1 MARVHSTA
9 RLATKGETLDTVET
23 TPIAEVMRASGTTK
37 PKVNKKGMLQRGVV
51 PTLKLAAV
59 KKIPSYFVPRSRST
73 LSLVSPS

>member
-1 MARVHSTA
+1 MARVRSSA
-9 RLATKGETLDTVET
+9 RLATEGETPDIVEMP
-23 TPIAEVMRASGTTK
+23 PISEVMRASGTTK

-59 KKIPSYFVPRSRST
+59 KKIPSYFVPTSRST